1 MEKLDNNELISL
13 LDQKKLRD
21 LKDELITYNEA
32 DIAIFFEEIDE
43 VQAAAVFRILPKDIA
58 AETFSFF
65 SSDLQNK
72 IIDSM
77 TNSEITEIV
86 EKLYIDDVVDML
98 EELPANVVK
107 KVMAN
112 VPKNRRDIINQYL
125 QYPEDSAGSIMTAEY
140 ISIKKKNTV
149 GSAIKTIRKKGVNS
163 ESIYTVY
170 ITDAQRRL
178 EGFVSVRTLLV
189 NDDRTNIVDLLEE
202 DVIYVTTTDDQEYV
216 ARQFAKYGF
225 LSLPVVDQEK
235 RLVGI
240 VTIDDAVDV
249 LEEEATEDF
258 EKMAAMA
265 PSEKPY
271 LKSTIW
277 EISKNRFP
285 WLLFLM
291 LSATITGLIINK
303 YEALLAAISGVM
315 AFVPMLTDAGGNAGS
330 QSSTMIIRGLSI
342 GEVSTKDYGKI
353 FLKELGVSVI
363 VGIALAAVNFLRII
377 LIGSLSV
384 KIALTVSLSLVV
396 TIIIAKSVGGLL
408 PIAAKKLNMDP
419 AIMAAPLITTI
430 VDTLSLLVYFFFVQE
445 ILL

>member
-1 MEKLDNNELISL
+1 MEKLDINELISL
-13 LDQKKLRD
+13 LDQKKLRE

-32 DIAIFFEEIDE
+32 DIAIFFEEVDD
-43 VQAAAVFRILPKDIA
+43 VQAAAIFRILPKDIA

-72 IIDSM
+72 IINSM

-107 KVMAN
+107 KVMVN

-140 ISIKKKNTV
+140 ISIKKENTV
-149 GSAIKTIRKKGVNS
+149 GSAIKTIRRKGINS

-189 NDDRTNIVDLLEE
+189 NSDSTNIVDLLEE
-202 DVIYVTTTDDQEYV
+202 DVIYVTTTDDQEDV
-216 ARQFAKYGF
+216 ARKFAKYGF
-225 LSLPVVDQEK
+225 LSLPVVDQER

-342 GEVSTKDYGKI
+342 GEVSTEDYGKI
-353 FLKELGVSVI
+353 FLKEFGVSVI
-363 VGIALAAVNFLRII
+363 VGIALALVNFLRII
-377 LIGSLSV
+377 IIGSLSV

-408 PIAAKKLNMDP
+408 PIVAKKLNMDP

>member
-225 LSLPVVDQEK
+225 LSLPVVDQER

-271 LKSTIW
+271 LKSTVW